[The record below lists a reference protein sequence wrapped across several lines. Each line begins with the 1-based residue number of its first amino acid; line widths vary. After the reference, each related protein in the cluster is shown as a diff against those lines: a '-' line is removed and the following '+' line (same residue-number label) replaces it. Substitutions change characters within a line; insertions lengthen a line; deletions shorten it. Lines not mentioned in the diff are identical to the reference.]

1 MPQLRYFTAG
11 ESHGQ
16 CLIGV
21 IEGLPAGLKLDRAAI
36 NRDLARRQKGYGRG
50 GRMKLETD
58 QAEVLSGTRHG
69 ETIGSPLTLQVINK
83 DAKIE
88 VLPAVT
94 KPRPGHADLAG

>member
-21 IEGLPAGLKLDRAAI
+21 LDGLPAGLKIDLEAI

-50 GRMKLETD
+50 GRMKIETD
-58 QAEVLSGTRHG
+58 QAEILSGIRHG
-69 ETIGSPLTLQVINK
+69 ESIGSPLTLISRSTNY
-83 DAKIE
+83 
-88 VLPAVT
+88 
-94 KPRPGHADLAG
+94 RP